1 MRIHAIAMLAT
12 VVSLASL
19 PAHAQDSGSLC
30 PSALTQHDHTQPTP
44 GLDTEVTLSPY
55 TYHYSHDPKHRPVFA
70 MSIERYASSS
80 RFCGLSLFRNSFGQ
94 PSGYIYIGK
103 RFDNLLGQ
111 PRLFGKV
118 TAGVL
123 YGYVEPY
130 EDKVPLNWHGFS
142 PAIVPV
148 LGYKLS
154 DASSLQVNILGTA
167 ALMYSYGYRF

>member
-1 MRIHAIAMLAT
+1 MRILPLTLLA
-12 VVSLASL
+12 LAGWL
-19 PAHAQDSGSLC
+19 HTCVYAQDNDSPC
-30 PSALTQHDHTQPTP
+30 PQTLTRHDHTHTEP
-44 GLDTEVTLSPY
+44 GLGTEITLSPY
-55 TYHYSHDPKHRPVFA
+55 TYHYSHNPLHQPVFA
-70 MSIERYASSS
+70 VSLERYASSS
-80 RFCGLSLFRNSFGQ
+80 RFCGISLFRNSFGQ
-94 PSGYIYIGK
+94 PSGYVYIGK

-148 LGYKLS
+148 LGYNI
-154 DASSLQVNILGTA
+154 DEHRSLQMNVLGAA
-167 ALMYSYGYRF
+167 ALMFSYGQRF

>member
-1 MRIHAIAMLAT
+1 
-12 VVSLASL
+12 VYV
-19 PAHAQDSGSLC
+19 
-30 PSALTQHDHTQPTP
+30 
-44 GLDTEVTLSPY
+44 
-55 TYHYSHDPKHRPVFA
+55 
-70 MSIERYASSS
+70 
-80 RFCGLSLFRNSFGQ
+80 
-94 PSGYIYIGK
+94 GK

-118 TAGVL
+118 TAGIL

-154 DASSLQVNILGTA
+154 EDSSLQVNILGAA

>member
-1 MRIHAIAMLAT
+1 MRTISIIALALFSAMSGT
-12 VVSLASL
+12 ALAQNNNSWC
-19 PAHAQDSGSLC
+19 PA
-30 PSALTQHDHTQPTP
+30 ALTRHDHSQAEP
-44 GLDTEVTLSPY
+44 GHRREVTLSPY
-55 TYHYSHDPKHRPVFA
+55 TYHYSHNPEHRPVFA
-70 MSIERYASSS
+70 ASFDHYASDS

-94 PSGYIYIGK
+94 PSGYVYIGK
-103 RFDNLLGQ
+103 RFDQLLGH

-123 YGYVEPY
+123 YGYVDPY
-130 EDKVPLNWHGFS
+130 EDKVPLNWNGFS

-154 DASSLQVNILGTA
+154 EDSSLQVNILGAA

>member
-1 MRIHAIAMLAT
+1 MRTISVMIMAL
-12 VVSLASL
+12 L
-19 PAHAQDSGSLC
+19 
-30 PSALTQHDHTQPTP
+30 SALSGAAQTQDNNSGCPETLTRHDHSQAEP
-44 GLDTEVTLSPY
+44 GHRREVTLSPY
-55 TYHYSHDPKHRPVFA
+55 TYHYSHNPEHRPVFA
-70 MSIERYASSS
+70 ASFDHYASSS
-80 RFCGLSLFRNSFGQ
+80 RFCGFSLFRNSFGQ
-94 PSGYIYIGK
+94 PSGYVYVGK

-130 EDKVPLNWHGFS
+130 EDKVPWNWHGFS

-154 DASSLQVNILGTA
+154 EDSSLQVNILGAA